1 MIFLIFLIFLIN
13 SVANELDIKSRL
25 VPLKK
30 NSAKIANGESEH
42 SVMLPM
48 EIEEAPKST
57 EVSV

>member
-1 MIFLIFLIFLIN
+1 MY

-30 NSAKIANGESEH
+30 NSSKIANGESEH

-48 EIEEAPKST
+48 EIEEAPKPA
-57 EVSV
+57 EVPV